1 MKNYEFHEVANIF
14 PMMNEVEFAGLID
27 DIRKNGQ
34 REPVWIHEDK
44 IVDGRNRYRACLELD
59 IPVAVREWDGK
70 GSLVDFVVSL
80 NFHRRSLSE
89 AQRAMVG
96 DKIKHIFVEEARL
109 RQVEHLKQGDKP
121 PSALIQANGGDT
133 GRSAEKAAQLVNSSK
148 SSIEAA
154 GRVRKKGL
162 PEVAEAVESGKV
174 SLYKADAIAS
184 YPQEEQPE
192 LLTKALAGET
202 IVKKTSKPVSTPEPA
217 PSPEPQ
223 PTPAPT
229 PQPQPAF
236 MEGAEA
242 LQEVLQ
248 NISLQL
254 SLLVGQAET
263 ELLNLP
269 KSTVKR
275 VQYQVG
281 ACVDAIH
288 KNAERL
294 EISLKM
300 SK

>member
-1 MKNYEFHEVANIF
+1 MRNYEFHEVASIF
-14 PMMNEVEFAGLID
+14 PMMSESEFAGLIE

-80 NFHRRSLSE
+80 NFHRRSLNE

-96 DKIKHIFVEEARL
+96 DKIKHIFVEEARQ
-109 RQVEHLKQGDKP
+109 RQVEKLKQGNKSP
-121 PSALIQANGGDT
+121 LPLIQDNGSEQGT
-133 GRSAEKAAQLVNSSK
+133 SADKAAKLVNSSR

-162 PEVAEAVESGKV
+162 PEVAQAVESGKV

-192 LLTKALAGET
+192 LLIKALAGET
-202 IVKKTSKPVSTPEPA
+202 ITKKTVKLEPIPEPE
-217 PSPEPQ
+217 PIQEPQ
-223 PTPAPT
+223 PK
-229 PQPQPAF
+229 PAF
-236 MEGAEA
+236 MEGAEN
-242 LQEVLQ
+242 LQEILE
-248 NISLQL
+248 NISMQL
-254 SLLVGQAET
+254 SLLIGQAET
-263 ELLNLP
+263 ELLSLP

-281 ACVDAIH
+281 ACVNAIH